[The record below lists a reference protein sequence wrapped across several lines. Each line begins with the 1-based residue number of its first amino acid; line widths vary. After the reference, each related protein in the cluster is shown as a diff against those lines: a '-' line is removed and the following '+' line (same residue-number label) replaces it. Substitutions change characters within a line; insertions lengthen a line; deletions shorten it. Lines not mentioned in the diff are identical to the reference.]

1 MTSRI
6 QQETPVPQPFFSQF
20 PTQKNREIILRNR
33 EFKRVIREKRA
44 GRVAPSKNASDQ
56 LTFDPDRS
64 CPTQVISPLRGGSAP
79 TRVHVKAAQLHAKES
94 ARRSSSLPI
103 SFSRLLASRP

>member
-1 MTSRI
+1 MQKPQLAALSGTSREIGIKAGLRGWRCSAVRASLPQNSLLTGNLTGNFANSKLMTSRI

-44 GRVAPSKNASDQ
+44 GEC
-56 LTFDPDRS
+56 TFEER
-64 CPTQVISPLRGGSAP
+64 IGS
-79 TRVHVKAAQLHAKES
+79 V
-94 ARRSSSLPI
+94 
-103 SFSRLLASRP
+103 SF